1 MFQVGDVIQYEASRK
16 QNDIPGFVVGIVY
29 DRRGNRDCLEVQWF
43 DWEPGEPHREDAFT
57 VDWCYLTPRGTAHS
71 FEMGYCLRI
80 ASSVSEAQ

>member
-43 DWEPGEPHREDAFT
+43 DWEPGELANESEEAL
-57 VDWCYLTPRGTAHS
+57 VL
-71 FEMGYCLRI
+71 L
-80 ASSVSEAQ
+80 SSARPK

>member
-43 DWEPGEPHREDAFT
+43 DWEPGELANESEEAL
-57 VDWCYLTPRGTAHS
+57 VLV
-71 FEMGYCLRI
+71 
-80 ASSVSEAQ
+80 SSARPK